1 MIRTLDRLVIATFL
15 KLWVVSLLAVPPL
28 FIIGDFTENLDGY
41 LDRGL
46 TRAEIAQSY
55 FYKLPEYFQFAFPI
69 AALVATVFTVHNM
82 TRHREIVAAKAGGIS
97 FHRVI
102 APLFVLGVVLT
113 VAALGLSE
121 LVPRGN
127 RMAAQIQRAEAPSRS
142 WRSDFVYRSENGLN
156 WQVRRLTASD
166 GRMTGVMVEHPPTG
180 SETGLHVTAEAAS
193 WTEEEGWLLIDG
205 YLRMLAP
212 DSTERAMEFQRM
224 HLPAMTERPEELLET
239 PRSPEEMTYQEIEK
253 LAAIIERSG
262 GNATEYLVRRGQLL
276 SVPVATLIIILF
288 GAPLATSNKRG
299 GTAFGIGVSM
309 VTVIVFTM
317 MLKLGGALGEAGAIS
332 PWAAAWIP
340 NALFFG
346 AALLLLAK
354 VRT

>member
-1 MIRTLDRLVIATFL
+1 MRTLDRLVVATFL
-15 KLWVVSLLAVPPL
+15 KLWVAVTLATPPL
-28 FIIGDFTENLDGY
+28 FILGDFTENLDQY

-46 TRAEIAQSY
+46 TRAEVGLAY
-55 FYKLPEYFQFAFPI
+55 VYKLPEYFQFAFPI
-69 AALVATVFTVHNM
+69 AALVATVFTVHSM

-102 APLFVLGVVLT
+102 APLVVLGILLT
-113 VAALGLSE
+113 GAALALSE
-121 LVPRGN
+121 IVPRGN
-127 RMAAQIQRAEAPSRS
+127 RIAAQIQRAEGPNRS
-142 WRSDFVYRSENGLN
+142 WRSDFVYRSENGLS

-166 GRMTGVMVEHPPTG
+166 GRLTGVAIERQPTDDAP
-180 SETGLHVTAEAAS
+180 GLHITAEGAS
-193 WTEEEGWLLIDG
+193 WSEEEGWTLLRG
-205 YLRMLAP
+205 YMRILQP
-212 DSTERAMEFQRM
+212 DSTERTIRFDRM
-224 HLPAMTERPEELLET
+224 RMPLMTERPEDLLEV
-239 PRSPEEMTYQEIEK
+239 PRAPEEMTYAEIEA

-262 GNATEYLVRRGQLL
+262 GDATEFLVRRGQLL

-288 GAPLATSNKRG
+288 GAPLATSSERG
-299 GTAFGIGVSM
+299 GTAFGMGVSL

-340 NALFFG
+340 NMLFFG
-346 AALLLLAK
+346 ASLVLLAK

>member
-1 MIRTLDRLVIATFL
+1 MIRTLDRLVLWTFL
-15 KLWVVSLLAVPPL
+15 KLWAVVLLAVPPL
-28 FIIGDFTENLDGY
+28 FIIGDFTENLDQY

-46 TRAEIAQSY
+46 SRAEIAQSY
-55 FYKLPEYFQFAFPI
+55 LYKLPEYLQFAFPI

-97 FHRVI
+97 FHRIV
-102 APLFVLGVVLT
+102 APLFLLGIALT
-113 VAALGLSE
+113 AAALGLSE

-127 RMAAQIQRAEAPSRS
+127 RIAAQIQRAEGPSRS
-142 WRSDFVYRSENGLN
+142 WRSDFVYRSESGLN
-156 WQVRRLTASD
+156 WQVKRLTASD
-166 GRMTGVMVEHPPTG
+166 GRMTGLVLERPPTAA
-180 SETGLHVTAEAAS
+180 EAGLHVTAESAS
-193 WTEEEGWLLIDG
+193 WTDEDGWLLVAG
-205 YLRMLAP
+205 YMRTLAP
-212 DSTERAMEFQRM
+212 DSTERAVHFDRM
-224 HLPAMTERPEELLET
+224 LMPAMSERPEELLET
-239 PRSPEEMTYQEIEK
+239 PREPEEMTYAEIER
-253 LAAIIERSG
+253 LARIIERTG

-309 VTVIVFTM
+309 LTVIVFTM

-332 PWAAAWIP
+332 PWMAAWVP
-340 NALFFG
+340 NVLFFG
-346 AALLLLAK
+346 AALVLLAK